1 MILAICAMASSIVFA
16 GQSPQSIDFSSLEKN
31 INQTKLLSGLLSGT
45 AIAVIKDDKIIYQ
58 GNFGYANIANKQ
70 KVTNTTPFYIAS
82 ATKPFFALNTLLDI
96 NANKFQQTLTL
107 NVMFPTLDVPE
118 IDEQQV
124 TLKHLLT
131 HTSAIDNIPLV
142 FATAFSGVHNSESLK
157 QLVLNKSVKTN
168 NGVGEFKYTN
178 VGYNIFSVFAD
189 EYFEKPWQ
197 QRLQQQIF
205 SPLSMLLTSAQMSTL
220 NNKNI
225 EVAKP
230 YSLMVPTQPNSLYLE
245 KVNQT
250 MHSAGGMVSTTTD
263 LARFIIAQLNAGV
276 IDNKQVFP
284 AQVIKESQQKQVE
297 TDASY
302 LDFKRDGY
310 AWGWYTGNYKDK
322 RMLHHFGGFDGA
334 HAHMSFLPEQKLGLV
349 VLNNEDFLSARMT
362 SIIAD
367 FVYGTLLQDTNT
379 EQRVDERFI
388 ELNKKLANIDKMLE
402 SQKAKIVARTM
413 NLSLPASMYQGQY
426 RHPLLGNISIDV
438 GPSGQLKLNW
448 GVMATI
454 ATGFDKKDQI
464 RVTFLPTSGEVIKFE
479 VDKKVLSLTYNGMT
493 FTKVGMN
500 LS

>member
-31 INQTKLLSGLLSGT
+31 INQTKLLSRLLSGT

-96 NANKFQQTLTL
+96 NASKIQQTLTL

-157 QLVLNKSVKTN
+157 QLVLNESVKTN

-205 SPLSMLLTSAQMSTL
+205 SPLSMSLTSAQMSTL

-225 EVAKP
+225 AVAKP

-263 LARFIIAQLNAGV
+263 LAQFIIAQLNAGV

-334 HAHMSFLPEQKLGLV
+334 HAHMSFLPE
-349 VLNNEDFLSARMT
+349 
-362 SIIAD
+362 
-367 FVYGTLLQDTNT
+367 
-379 EQRVDERFI
+379 
-388 ELNKKLANIDKMLE
+388 
-402 SQKAKIVARTM
+402 
-413 NLSLPASMYQGQY
+413 
-426 RHPLLGNISIDV
+426 HH
-438 GPSGQLKLNW
+438 
-448 GVMATI
+448 
-454 ATGFDKKDQI
+454 
-464 RVTFLPTSGEVIKFE
+464 
-479 VDKKVLSLTYNGMT
+479 
-493 FTKVGMN
+493 
-500 LS
+500 